1 MDILLDFIGFS
12 RINGAIRW
20 IVSAQSGNPLSVRDV
35 KGLRD
40 RLILPSRAKFSTASH
55 GVVHGEQLCS
65 QCTAA
70 WLMLYLHSKCNVYKL
85 EQST

>member
-12 RINGAIRW
+12 RINGAIRR

-40 RLILPSRAKFSTASH
+40 YRLILPNRAKFSPACHGGAWGAAMFTLYSSMANAMFTQGIECSH
-55 GVVHGEQLCS
+55 YG
-65 QCTAA
+65 TI
-70 WLMLYLHSKCNVYKL
+70 
-85 EQST
+85 

>member
-1 MDILLDFIGFS
+1 MDISLDFIGFS

-40 RLILPSRAKFSTASH
+40 YRLILPNCAKFSPASH
-55 GVVHGEQLCS
+55 GKMHREQLCS
-65 QCTAA
+65 HCTSV
-70 WLMLYLHSKCNVYKL
+70 WLMLCLHRESNVHTM
-85 EQST
+85 EI